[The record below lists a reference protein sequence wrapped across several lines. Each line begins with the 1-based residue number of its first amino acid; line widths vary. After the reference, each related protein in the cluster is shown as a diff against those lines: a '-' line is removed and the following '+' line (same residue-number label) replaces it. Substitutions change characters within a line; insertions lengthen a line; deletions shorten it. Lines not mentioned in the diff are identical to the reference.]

1 MFLTSFAVWTVT
13 THLTKLHKTKNRKLP
28 PICFWTRCVHKTLL
42 VLLLAEPPESLGPI
56 SRHRVADILPHMK
69 KVSRASRPGLLVGF
83 LHILCNGL
91 CTAQRFH
98 TAEDDHTCRSGCPD
112 APDSLCHC
120 NECPRLH
127 NVFLS
132 FWRHATMA
140 PPRNCLPH
148 DLTSRVF
155 LRSLQYGIVVLGFLD
170 AFFMP
175 IINTALILQALG
187 TWVIV

>member
-1 MFLTSFAVWTVT
+1 MRTQDFAG
-13 THLTKLHKTKNRKLP
+13 
-28 PICFWTRCVHKTLL
+28 PIACRASRV
-42 VLLLAEPPESLGPI
+42 SGPI
-56 SRHRVADILPHMK
+56 SRHRVADFLPHVK
-69 KVSRASRPGLLVGF
+69 RVSRASRPGLLVGF
-83 LHILCNGL
+83 LHILCNGV

-127 NVFLS
+127 NFFLS
-132 FWRHATMA
+132 FWRDATMA

-155 LRSLQYGIVVLGFLD
+155 LRSLQYGILVLGILD
-170 AFFMP
+170 AFVC
-175 IINTALILQALG
+175 AHH
-187 TWVIV
+187 